1 MATATAS
8 STSIARSSA
17 ITWVR
22 NRYMDTPMVSAGF
35 QVFVGGLLVF
45 ATGVA
50 IGSG

>member
-1 MATATAS
+1 M
-8 STSIARSSA
+8 
-17 ITWVR
+17 VR
-22 NRYMDTPMVSAGF
+22 NRYMDTSLRSASF